1 MFALTVPFA
10 VTVFVYTVSLLLLH
24 PLGVLI
30 ASLAVNVNVKFPL
43 VHAACV
49 MLHVGP
55 TVSIQL
61 TFTVT
66 TFVLFSLSFIVILQL
81 SVPLFPLFGVYVIT
95 FPFIA
100 HVHFVAAVVTV
111 AVNAPLPQFHSVALL
126 NTFQSPVFAVFHTLL
141 LNVKLSDAVG
151 ATLLTVHVALFAVT
165 FPTPSF
171 TYHVFVPLFG
181 CVHPVLNVH
190 VVVLFHV
197 LPSKLYADELGI
209 HPHPVPSLALVIL
222 KLHAVHSFT
231 V

>member
-1 MFALTVPFA
+1 MYVALVSFVIA
-10 VTVFVYTVSLLLLH
+10 VVHALLLYH
-24 PLGVLI
+24 WYVHDVVSHGSV
-30 ASLAVNVNVKFPL
+30 ALAVNVIV
-43 VHAACV
+43 
-49 MLHVGP
+49 LH
-55 TVSIQL
+55 SFQL
-61 TFTVT
+61 FVT
-66 TFVLFSLSFIVILQL
+66 LF
-81 SVPLFPLFGVYVIT
+81 
-95 FPFIA
+95 
-100 HVHFVAAVVTV
+100 
-111 AVNAPLPQFHSVALL
+111 
-126 NTFQSPVFAVFHTLL
+126 
-141 LNVKLSDAVG
+141 AVG